1 MKFKTNYHYL
11 IILIFFTLS
20 SFFLNN
26 YIGLDRHWASN
37 LDHEFTLVYNAL
49 LFNSELPIEY
59 FDHPG
64 FFTILFLSLFFQI
77 FAAID
82 LISVYNLSQLNS
94 ENFDQSFQDLIFL
107 TRIFHRR
114 KWG

>member
-11 IILIFFTLS
+11 AILIFFTLS
-20 SFFLNN
+20 SFFLSN

-37 LDHEFTLVYNAL
+37 HDHEFTLVYNAL

-64 FFTILFLSLFFQI
+64 FFTILFLSLFFQTLGW
-77 FAAID
+77 FG
-82 LISVYNLSQLNS
+82 QP
-94 ENFDQSFQDLIFL
+94 
-107 TRIFHRR
+107 
-114 KWG
+114 